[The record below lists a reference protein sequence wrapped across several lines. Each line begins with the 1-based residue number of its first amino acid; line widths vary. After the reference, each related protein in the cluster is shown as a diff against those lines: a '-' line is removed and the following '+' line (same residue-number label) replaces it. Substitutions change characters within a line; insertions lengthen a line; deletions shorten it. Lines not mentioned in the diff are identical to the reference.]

1 MLSDKLHTLRKQ
13 HGYSQVELAKL
24 LHVSQPT
31 ITSWEKGNAEPSSKA
46 IKQLANLFSV
56 STDYLLGVQENKTTP
71 DLAYLNSD
79 DDIFTYEGKKIP
91 KRDIELIKHIL
102 ETGEYGDK

>member
-1 MLSDKLHTLRKQ
+1 MLSDKLRSLRKQ
-13 HGYSQVELAKL
+13 HGYSQIELSKL
-24 LHVSQPT
+24 LHVSQST
-31 ITSWEKGNAEPSSKA
+31 ITSWETGKADPSSTA

-56 STDYLLGVQENKTTP
+56 STDYLLGVQESKTTP

-79 DDIFTYEGKKIP
+79 EDIFTYEGKKIP

-102 ETGEYGDK
+102 ETGEYEDK